1 MKCYVSFLCILSLFF
16 AISHA
21 APAISAAIGSQGSGA
36 VDPTELLMR
45 ISDKFSQ
52 NIQILRRFC
61 PPLFQIIDN
70 VVQNVT
76 SQLFSVVGRVVLRS
90 GLGGGLG
97 GGGGESMVSVV
108 LPTFPPDDDE
118 ESTEVMEVSTIPQQP
133 ALLDESYVRR
143 IDSEPTTE
151 ASIILP
157 PALITTNQAPITSSS
172 QAPIELPLSVNEIR
186 VDSDEQALY
195 TSKVPIANKINIRFD
210 NDDPEDITTSSSI
223 HRNENKTDSALE
235 DRIASIYKGLELQDT
250 KDIISPATQV
260 RAKREAETSENDQ
273 EPAASGGNGPE
284 PAEDLSDVAEEGD
297 RDKRYSPFGGD
308 AAHGGGGSGNFLFD
322 IIRQTADGAARAA
335 GTIYRMVAGTENL
348 GIGLSA
354 SASSTRIVDPSSQ
367 LVAGSGATEESDEKE
382 HGGVGA
388 GGVAEIDVAKGADG
402 YTEGIPGPI
411 TRLFVIANRGL
422 ANLVQD
428 LILRLAQTSERIVNF
443 KARLITALI

>member
-118 ESTEVMEVSTIPQQP
+118 ESTEVMEVSTIPEQP
-133 ALLDESYVRR
+133 VLIDESYVRR
-143 IDSEPTTE
+143 IDSEPTTQ

-157 PALITTNQAPITSSS
+157 PAPITTNQAPITSSS

-195 TSKVPIANKINIRFD
+195 T
-210 NDDPEDITTSSSI
+210 
-223 HRNENKTDSALE
+223 ENKTDSALE

-250 KDIISPATQV
+250 KDIIETFPAP
-260 RAKREAETSENDQ
+260 END
-273 EPAASGGNGPE
+273 
-284 PAEDLSDVAEEGD
+284 DLSIKVVQEGEIVNQISLTVLLL
-297 RDKRYSPFGGD
+297 KKSFVNN
-308 AAHGGGGSGNFLFD
+308 A
-322 IIRQTADGAARAA
+322 II
-335 GTIYRMVAGTENL
+335 
-348 GIGLSA
+348 
-354 SASSTRIVDPSSQ
+354 
-367 LVAGSGATEESDEKE
+367 
-382 HGGVGA
+382 
-388 GGVAEIDVAKGADG
+388 
-402 YTEGIPGPI
+402 
-411 TRLFVIANRGL
+411 
-422 ANLVQD
+422 D
-428 LILRLAQTSERIVNF
+428 LIRLLTTSLKQIAQ
-443 KARLITALI
+443 ITFSFSFINLKLFT

>member
-250 KDIISPATQV
+250 KDIIETFPAPENDDLSIKVVQEGEIVNKISLTSPATQV

-322 IIRQTADGAARAA
+322 IIR
-335 GTIYRMVAGTENL
+335 
-348 GIGLSA
+348 
-354 SASSTRIVDPSSQ
+354 